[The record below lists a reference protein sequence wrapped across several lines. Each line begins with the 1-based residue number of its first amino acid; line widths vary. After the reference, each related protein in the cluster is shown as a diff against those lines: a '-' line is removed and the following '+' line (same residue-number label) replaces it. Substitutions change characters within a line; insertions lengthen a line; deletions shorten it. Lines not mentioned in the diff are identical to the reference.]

1 MYKVRKIKESELGEY
16 TGKII
21 SVIEKQ
27 KVTIPRYNH
36 LGMEPWYMCPQELEL
51 TCLVEE

>member
-1 MYKVRKIKESELGEY
+1 MYKVRKIKESELKEY

-21 SVIEKQ
+21 SVIDTK
-27 KVTIPRYNH
+27 KVTIPSYDY
-36 LGMEPWYMCPQELEL
+36 LGRRPWYECKQELEL